1 MTFSAREETIWLLD
15 NELLMEIDTN
25 SKRTRKTRHFEV
37 QGDTGR
43 NIFQIDLRCFGTFS
57 NLSHPIELFIVQNM
71 NQCSAS
77 HFQCDEIFII

>member
-25 SKRTRKTRHFEV
+25 SKRTRKTRHSEV

-43 NIFQIDLRCFGTFS
+43 NIFQIDFIGNAMFFTDGGRKILKKP
-57 NLSHPIELFIVQNM
+57 LSSLDHQPYELYE
-71 NQCSAS
+71 
-77 HFQCDEIFII
+77 HDEL